1 MASSVQSRSVMES
14 DANLLVSTSWRTPGR
29 ARREIISRLRALGD
43 TAPQVSR
50 TERKGVMS
58 VRTAL
63 DPREVI
69 RRLRA
74 GHGGAPDRFRSTFKW
89 VPVDLWSALDVG
101 SLRQAV
107 TRLRDRIGSGERWR
121 LSVERRAEGCPPAL
135 EIIAALA
142 DLVDRKVDLTHP
154 DKILLIELFEHSAA
168 LAVLTPAETFT
179 PAAASPHA
187 ATDPTR
193 DG

>member
-1 MASSVQSRSVMES
+1 MES

-29 ARREIISRLRALGD
+29 ARREIVTRLRALGD
-43 TAPQVSR
+43 AAPVVSR

-63 DPREVI
+63 EPREVI

-74 GHGGAPDRFRSTFKW
+74 GHGGPPARFRYTFKW
-89 VPVDLWSALDVG
+89 VPVDLWSASDVA
-101 SLRQAV
+101 SLRLAV
-107 TRLRDRIGSGERWR
+107 TRLRDRIEPGDRWR
-121 LSVERRAEGCPPAL
+121 LSVKRRAEGCPPAP
-135 EIIAALA
+135 EIVAALV

-154 DKILLIELFEHSAA
+154 DKILLVELFAQSAA
-168 LAVLTPAETFT
+168 LAVLTPAEMFT

-187 ATDPTR
+187 ATDPTP
-193 DG
+193 